1 LTGCEKFDYNG
12 FTPLGAVEEE
22 AQMFKALAVSL
33 KASDF
38 TKFKCSQGS
47 CDGDWIVESQVA
59 NRLDGYDLKFAEIYG
74 DMMDG
79 LAVPDDFISTELDG
93 TYDKFGNIV
102 VHWRNDGFIDF
113 VAFEHERDAELEFS
127 KIIALQTAE

>member
-1 LTGCEKFDYNG
+1 
-12 FTPLGAVEEE
+12 
-22 AQMFKALAVSL
+22 
-33 KASDF
+33 
-38 TKFKCSQGS
+38 
-47 CDGDWIVESQVA
+47 
-59 NRLDGYDLKFAEIYG
+59 
-74 DMMDG
+74 MMDG

-113 VAFEHERDAELEFS
+113 VALEHERDAELEFS

>member
-1 LTGCEKFDYNG
+1 
-12 FTPLGAVEEE
+12 
-22 AQMFKALAVSL
+22 MFKALAVSL

-47 CDGDWIVESQVA
+47 CEGDWIVESQVA
-59 NRLDGYDLKFAEIYG
+59 NRLDGYDLNFAEIYG

-113 VAFEHERDAELEFS
+113 VAFSEEWAAEREMAE
-127 KIIALQTAE
+127 IIALHQAE